1 MWLCEALTRDWCQR
15 RWCGCWWW
23 WKKEEVF
30 LGVELLDD
38 TTLSF
43 TWIQPM
49 KFNHVIIHVRST
61 WSCWVL
67 IRCFALL
74 QFRFYALVSRACVP
88 FSKWEKAKKSHWFVA
103 DYLRIEN
110 FGIPPKWKPF
120 YYLYI
125 HQSAIL
131 LSFLKQKKK
140 KSILVPSLILVII
153 RKILTNTLNWLTI
166 HLNKGFM
173 EKN

>member
-120 YYLYI
+120 YYSLRPTLFVLFEKSNI
-125 HQSAIL
+125 LREHHL
-131 LSFLKQKKK
+131 LSCL
-140 KSILVPSLILVII
+140 PY
-153 RKILTNTLNWLTI
+153 
-166 HLNKGFM
+166 
-173 EKN
+173 KNV

>member
-88 FSKWEKAKKSHWFVA
+88 FFQVWKSQKVSL
-103 DYLRIEN
+103 DSLRIISALKILG
-110 FGIPPKWKPF
+110 FR
-120 YYLYI
+120 
-125 HQSAIL
+125 QSGKHLII
-131 LSFLKQKKK
+131 FI
-140 KSILVPSLILVII
+140 SILVPSLIIII
-153 RKILTNTLNWLTI
+153 RKMLTNTLNWLTI
-166 HLNKGFM
+166 HL
-173 EKN
+173 